1 MARTIWTAV
10 AVIVLIVAGGLAY
23 IFSGVYYIG
32 ADRPHWAVTAWL
44 LDQARDRSIDEH
56 AEGIAVPAGLD
67 NPAKIAEGA
76 GHFARHCVA
85 CHGAPGVR
93 PAELANGLY
102 PRPPN
107 LKAVAASESPAEL
120 FWVIKHGIK
129 MSGMPAWSEQSDDAL
144 WAMVGFI
151 QKLPKMSAQDYQGL
165 LAANRPKG
173 DQQQEASPG
182 VGSQQPPPSRVE
194 PRPAPA
200 HRR

>member
-93 PAELANGLY
+93 PGELANGLY

-151 QKLPKMSAQDYQGL
+151 QKLPKMNAQDYQGL
-165 LAANRPKG
+165 LAANRAQG
-173 DQQQEASPG
+173 GHNAEPG
-182 VGSQQPPPSRVE
+182 VGSQQPPPSRAE
-194 PRPAPA
+194 PGPAPGQ
-200 HRR
+200 RR